1 MGLFA
6 ARTRIL
12 LIGIFCRMYID
23 VIGFLQNQY
32 AGSTSIS
39 ALDRVI
45 SLSMRLKHERRNIDS
60 EVKKA
65 NEYHEN
71 AKQQQEMLTNRLQIV
86 ESLKDILEQQ
96 IGSNSVHDIMQQFSE
111 YSQYTISV
119 RVFIKLLSRMFFLLI
134 ATHSV

>member
-1 MGLFA
+1 
-6 ARTRIL
+6 
-12 LIGIFCRMYID
+12 MYMD

-39 ALDRVI
+39 ALDRVVL
-45 SLSMRLKHERRNIDS
+45 LSMKLKQERRNIDS

-65 NEYHEN
+65 REYHEN

-86 ESLKDILEQQ
+86 ESLKDILEQR
-96 IGSNSVHDIMQQFSE
+96 IGSNSVQDIVQQFSE
-111 YSQYTISV
+111 YSQYTMNV

-134 ATHSV
+134 ATYWV